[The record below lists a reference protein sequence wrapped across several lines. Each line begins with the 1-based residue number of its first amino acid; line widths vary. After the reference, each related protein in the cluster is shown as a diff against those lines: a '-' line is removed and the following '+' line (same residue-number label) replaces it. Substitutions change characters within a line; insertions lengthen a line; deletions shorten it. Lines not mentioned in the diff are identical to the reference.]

1 MVFKVETPF
10 KVADLIII
18 LLTLSFLTNSHVA
31 ES

>member
-1 MVFKVETPF
+1 MVFKVEAPF

-18 LLTLSFLTNSHVA
+18 SLTLSFLTNSRVA